1 MKSDLTKLRDAR
13 ERLLAKIEIQISG
26 CWNWLG
32 AMCPVGGYGRMVLK
46 LHNWRTTLTHRAAY
60 RIFIG
65 KIPAGL
71 HIDHLCRNR
80 QCANPHHM
88 RLVTPKQNVLCGIGI
103 SAQNAV
109 KTECA
114 HGHAFSEEN
123 TYFYPDGPHAGERVC
138 RMCGKLR
145 MRTYRAEK
153 RAIAG

>member
-1 MKSDLTKLRDAR
+1 MKSDRTRIQDAKS
-13 ERLLAKIEIQISG
+13 RLLGRIEVQIDG

-32 AMCPVGGYGRMVLK
+32 FVHPTTGYGAFHLT
-46 LHNWRTTLTHRAAY
+46 LSNWASGLVHRVSY
-60 RIFIG
+60 RIFVG
-65 KIPAGL
+65 CIPEGL

-80 QCANPHHM
+80 RCANPHHM

-145 MRTYRAEK
+145 MRKYRAEK